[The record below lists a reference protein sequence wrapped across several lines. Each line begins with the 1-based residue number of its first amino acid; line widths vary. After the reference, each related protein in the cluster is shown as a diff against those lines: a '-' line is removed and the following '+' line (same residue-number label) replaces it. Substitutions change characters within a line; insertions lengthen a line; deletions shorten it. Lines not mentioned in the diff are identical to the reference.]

1 MDTDAFD
8 DTEEAETF
16 DDGTAEVGDGETKA
30 SSKSADLVD
39 MTDKNPIQVTN
50 ANISSI
56 MHSDLVNATL
66 EVTKTPVTAKGT
78 VKWTSSNKKVATVSS
93 KGVVTA
99 KKKGTATVTAKFGN
113 KKVTFKVT
121 VK

>member
-1 MDTDAFD
+1 
-8 DTEEAETF
+8 
-16 DDGTAEVGDGETKA
+16 
-30 SSKSADLVD
+30 

-99 KKKGTATVTAKFGN
+99 KKKGTATVTAKVGN